1 MTSGTNIRASQFVTI
16 QDKAQSILGTGSV
29 TRGYGQTVQSSD
41 VFIGNT
47 VTKAQWDALRYD
59 IINIRLHQDGVVP
72 LIATVNVGDPIGYGP
87 GSPNTNYD
95 ILMEQ
100 AIANRFNIAGN
111 QSVIAAKGNTT
122 YSSTWITQ
130 AQAVVTVTFLTATD
144 ARYFFNSGGKIRAVS
159 QITGGSATPQVNAWK
174 NFLASVGTVSFGADT
189 NPNVNFYTLTN
200 SYQLFY
206 TNSLSTPYSAN
217 SYRLEASC
225 NVSNNSSGTATQILI
240 RITLID
246 SYVDPGTLPVPTTG
260 FTPSA
265 AGFPP
270 GDAVDGTLT
279 ISVQELKAS
288 GLLQPNSLPFTVT
301 SPTYSLS
308 AISAS

>member
-1 MTSGTNIRASQFVTI
+1 MTLGTNILASQFVAI
-16 QDKAQSILGTGSV
+16 QDKAQSILGTGST
-29 TRGYGQTVQSSD
+29 TRGYGQTVQSAD
-41 VFIGNT
+41 VFTGNT
-47 VTKAQWDALRYD
+47 ITKAQWDALRYD

-72 LIATVNVGDPIGYGP
+72 AIATVNVGDPIGYGVS
-87 GSPNTNYD
+87 SPNTNYD

-100 AIANRFNIAGN
+100 AVANRFNIAGN
-111 QSVIAAKGNTT
+111 QSAVAAVGNVT
-122 YSSTWITQ
+122 YSSAWSTQ
-130 AQAVVTVTFLTATD
+130 AQTVITVTFLTAAA
-144 ARYFFNSGGKIRAVS
+144 ARYFFNSGGKIRASS

-189 NPNVNFYTLTN
+189 GPFVNFYTLTN
-200 SYQLFY
+200 SYQTFY

-225 NVSNNSSGTATQILI
+225 NVSDNSSGTATQILI
-240 RITLID
+240 RITLLD
-246 SYVDPGTLPVPTTG
+246 SYVDPVPDPVPTTG
-260 FTPSA
+260 FVPSA

-270 GDAVDGTLT
+270 GDTVDGTLT

-288 GLLQPNSLPFTVT
+288 GQLQPSGTFTVT

>member
-1 MTSGTNIRASQFVTI
+1 
-16 QDKAQSILGTGSV
+16 
-29 TRGYGQTVQSSD
+29 VQSAD

-47 VTKAQWDALRYD
+47 ITKAQWDALRYD

-72 LIATVNVGDPIGYGP
+72 LIATVNVGDPIGYGVS
-87 GSPNTNYD
+87 SPNSNYD

-111 QSVIAAKGNTT
+111 QSVIAAKGNVT
-122 YSSTWITQ
+122 YSSSWSTQ
-130 AQAVVTVTFLTATD
+130 AQTVVTVTFSTATE

-174 NFLASVGTVSFGADT
+174 NFLASAGTVSFGADT
-189 NPNVNFYTLTN
+189 GPSVNFYTLTN
-200 SYQLFY
+200 SYQIFY

-225 NVSNNSSGTATQILI
+225 NVSDNSSGTATQISI
-240 RITLID
+240 RITLLD
-246 SYVDPGTLPVPTTG
+246 SYVDLGLP
-260 FTPSA
+260 A
-265 AGFPP
+265 P
-270 GDAVDGTLT
+270 GDSVDGTLT

-288 GLLQPNSLPFTVT
+288 GQLQPSGTFTVT